1 MSAIRKNEDLL
12 TPEDYIAGELR
23 SEIRHE
29 YLAGR
34 VYARACSSVEHN
46 HIAGNFLG
54 ELGIHL
60 RGKKCAPFAT
70 DMKVRVR
77 NADTERFYYPDVMV
91 NCDPAG
97 QQRYFCDTPALIVE
111 VLSPDTQGTD
121 RREKLLAYQGIPS
134 LHTYILAEQ
143 EQREIT
149 VWRGSRRAGKRRS
162 SPVPRRCMCRSW
174 NSASR
179 SMPSTRAPG
188 CSSV

>member
-12 TPEDYIAGELR
+12 TPEEYIAGELR

-60 RGKKCAPFAT
+60 RGKKCTPFAT
-70 DMKVRVR
+70 DMKVRIR
-77 NADTERFYYPDVMV
+77 EASAECYYYPDVMV

-149 VWRGSRRAGKRRS
+149 VWHRQPQGWEKTILTGAETLH
-162 SPVPRRCMCRSW
+162 VPELEFGITLDAIYAR
-174 NSASR
+174 
-179 SMPSTRAPG
+179 TG
-188 CSSV
+188 L